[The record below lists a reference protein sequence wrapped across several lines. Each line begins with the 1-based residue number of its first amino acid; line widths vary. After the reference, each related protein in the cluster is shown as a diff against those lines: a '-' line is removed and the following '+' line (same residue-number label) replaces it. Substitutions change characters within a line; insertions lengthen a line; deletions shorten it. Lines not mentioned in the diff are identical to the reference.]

1 MVDYPKPVS
10 KQCTE
15 RIILAQMNNFFYK
28 IKDFNI
34 ICFFTK
40 IKYKNLNIPVMITN
54 YQIINY
60 IANNNEIN
68 IYINNELNKIEF
80 GKGKYFNKDYDLA
93 VLEVKDNKKINFFV
107 LDDNLYINE
116 YEYEKYY
123 DQKSFL
129 FALIKM
135 IFQ

>member
-1 MVDYPKPVS
+1 
-10 KQCTE
+10 
-15 RIILAQMNNFFYK
+15 
-28 IKDFNI
+28 
-34 ICFFTK
+34 
-40 IKYKNLNIPVMITN
+40 MITN